1 MSDDS
6 GKSLDGA
13 IGTHVNVITY
23 EVMDWAT
30 GALSA
35 HVPANDLKKLKL
47 AAGEHLAAMLTTAYL
62 GIVPVAVDVHGGV
75 DLVYRVADSDS
86 DALSSLLG
94 RDGVGYADFEVKSI
108 PGAFRQYD
116 AAASRALKRGKEP
129 ATHWSTVVS
138 ANDVVEAAQSMIAK
152 AAKQLRDK
160 SSPDR
165 ARVVF
170 IVSHFFDRPYVEC
183 LDPVIAH
190 TLAAPTLPDEIDA
203 MWVFFAP
210 SHLVVWSV
218 VKQRWTQLLLGSL
231 KEDGTAPEVDFGME
245 LLQHYEGLFLERAG
259 IDGPSPFY
267 YGLGTGEPASEMT
280 QSDDSPHPS
289 GIRDTST

>member
-6 GKSLDGA
+6 AKSPDGV
-13 IGTHVNVITY
+13 IGTHVIAIPY

-30 GALSA
+30 EALRA
-35 HVPANDLKKLKL
+35 HVPADDLKKLKP
-47 AAGEHLAAMLTTAYL
+47 ASGEHLAAMLATAYL

-86 DALSSLLG
+86 DALSLLG
-94 RDGVGYADFEVKSI
+94 RDGVEFADFEVKSI
-108 PGAFRQYD
+108 PGDFRKHD
-116 AAASRALKRGKEP
+116 AAVSRALNRGEKP
-129 ATHWSTVVS
+129 GTHGATVVS
-138 ANDVVEAAQSMIAK
+138 ANDVVEAAQSMIAE

-170 IVSHFFDRPYVEC
+170 IVSHFLERPYVEC

-190 TLAAPTLPDEIDA
+190 TLTAPTLPDEIDA

-218 VKQRWTQLLLGSL
+218 VEQRWKELLLGSF
-231 KEDGTAPEVDFGME
+231 KKDGTAPEVDFGME
-245 LLQHYEGLFLERAG
+245 SLQHYEGLFLERAG
-259 IDGPSPFY
+259 IDKPSPFY
-267 YGLGTGEPASEMT
+267 YGLVAGEPSSAVDAE
-280 QSDDSPHPS
+280 
-289 GIRDTST
+289 

>member
-6 GKSLDGA
+6 AESLDGV
-13 IGTHVNVITY
+13 IGTHINAINY

-30 GALSA
+30 EALPA
-35 HVPANDLKKLKL
+35 HVPADDLKKLKL

-62 GIVPVAVDVHGGV
+62 GIVPVAVDIQGSV

-86 DALSSLLG
+86 DALSLLLG
-94 RDGVGYADFEVKSI
+94 RTGVEFADFEVKSI
-108 PGAFRQYD
+108 PGDFREHD
-116 AAASRALKRGKEP
+116 AAASRALKRGEKP
-129 ATHWSTVVS
+129 GTHWSTFVS

-160 SSPDR
+160 SAPDR

-190 TLAAPTLPDEIDA
+190 TLSAPTLPDEIDA

-218 VKQRWTQLLLGSL
+218 VEQRWTQLLIGSF
-231 KEDGTAPEVDFGME
+231 KEDMTAPEVDFDME

-259 IDGPSPFY
+259 LDGPSPFY
-267 YGLGTGEPASEMT
+267 YGLGAGELAS
-280 QSDDSPHPS
+280 DF
-289 GIRDTST
+289 DTE

>member
-6 GKSLDGA
+6 VKTIDGA
-13 IGTHVNVITY
+13 TGTHVMVITY

-30 GALSA
+30 EALPA
-35 HVPANDLKKLKL
+35 HVPADGLKKLKL

-62 GIVPVAVDVHGGV
+62 GFVPVAVDVHGGV
-75 DLVYRVADSDS
+75 DLVYRVADSGS
-86 DALSSLLG
+86 DVLSSLLG
-94 RDGVGYADFEVKSI
+94 RNGVEFADFEVKSI
-108 PGAFRQYD
+108 PGDFREHN
-116 AAASRALKRGKEP
+116 AAASRALKRGEEP
-129 ATHWSTVVS
+129 NTHWSTVVS
-138 ANDVVEAAQSMIAK
+138 ANDVVEAAQPMIAK

-190 TLAAPTLPDEIDA
+190 TLTAPMLPDEVDA
-203 MWVFFAP
+203 VWVFFAP
-210 SHLVVWSV
+210 SHLVVWAAV
-218 VKQRWTQLLLGSL
+218 EQHWTQLLLGSF
-231 KEDGTAPEVDFGME
+231 KEDGAAPEVDFGME

-267 YGLGTGEPASEMT
+267 YGVGTGVR
-280 QSDDSPHPS
+280 PS
-289 GIRDTST
+289 AVNAE

>member
-6 GKSLDGA
+6 AKSLDGA
-13 IGTHVNVITY
+13 IGTHVIAITY

-30 GALSA
+30 EALPA
-35 HVPANDLKKLKL
+35 HVPAKDLKELKL
-47 AAGEHLAAMLTTAYL
+47 PAGEHLAAMLTTAYL
-62 GIVPVAVDVHGGV
+62 GIVPVAVDVSGGV

-86 DALSSLLG
+86 QALPSLLG
-94 RDGVGYADFEVKSI
+94 RNCVEFADFEVKSI
-108 PGAFRQYD
+108 PGDFREHD
-116 AAASRALKRGKEP
+116 AAVSRALKRGEEP
-129 ATHWSTVVS
+129 SAHGAAVVS
-138 ANDVVEAAQSMIAK
+138 ANGVIGAAQSMILK

-183 LDPVIAH
+183 LDPLIAH
-190 TLAAPTLPDEIDA
+190 TLAAPTLADEIDA

-218 VKQRWTQLLLGSL
+218 IDQRWTQLLLGSF
-231 KEDGTAPEVDFGME
+231 KEDGTAPEVDSGME
-245 LLQHYEGLFLERAG
+245 LLQHYEALFLERAG
-259 IDGPSPFY
+259 IDRPSPFY
-267 YGLGTGEPASEMT
+267 YSLGTGEDASL
-280 QSDDSPHPS
+280 DD
-289 GIRDTST
+289 TE

>member
-6 GKSLDGA
+6 AKSLDGV
-13 IGTHVNVITY
+13 IGTHVIAITY

-30 GALSA
+30 EALPA
-35 HVPANDLKKLKL
+35 HVPADDLKKLKL
-47 AAGEHLAAMLTTAYL
+47 AAGEQLAAMLTTAYL
-62 GIVPVAVDVHGGV
+62 GIVPVAVDVQGGV

-86 DALSSLLG
+86 DALSLLLG
-94 RDGVGYADFEVKSI
+94 RTGVEFADFEVKSI
-108 PGAFRQYD
+108 PGDFREHD
-116 AAASRALKRGKEP
+116 AAVSRALKRGEEP
-129 ATHWSTVVS
+129 GTHCSTFVS
-138 ANDVVEAAQSMIAK
+138 ANDVVDAAQSMIAK

-170 IVSHFFDRPYVEC
+170 IVSHFLDRPYVEC

-190 TLAAPTLPDEIDA
+190 TLAAPALPDEIDA

-218 VKQRWTQLLLGSL
+218 VEQRWTQLLIGSF
-231 KEDGTAPEVDFGME
+231 KEDKTAPEVDFHME

-267 YGLGTGEPASEMT
+267 YGLGTGELASEF
-280 QSDDSPHPS
+280 DAE
-289 GIRDTST
+289 

>member
-6 GKSLDGA
+6 AKSPDGA
-13 IGTHVNVITY
+13 IRTHVIAITY

-30 GALSA
+30 EALSA
-35 HVPANDLKKLKL
+35 NVPACDLKKLKL
-47 AAGEHLAAMLTTAYL
+47 AAGEHLAAMLTTAFL
-62 GIVPVAVDVHGGV
+62 GIVPAAVDVHGGV

-94 RDGVGYADFEVKSI
+94 RNGVEFADFEVKSI
-108 PGAFRQYD
+108 PGDFREHD
-116 AAASRALKRGKEP
+116 AAASRALKRGEEP
-129 ATHWSTVVS
+129 GTHWSTFVS
-138 ANDVVEAAQSMIAK
+138 ANDVVEAAQSMVAK

-160 SSPDR
+160 SSPDK

-183 LDPVIAH
+183 LDAVIAH
-190 TLAAPTLPDEIDA
+190 ALTAPTLPDEIDA

-218 VKQRWTQLLLGSL
+218 VEQRWTQLLLGSF
-231 KEDGTAPEVDFGME
+231 KENGTAPEVDFGME
-245 LLQHYEGLFLERAG
+245 LLQYYEGLLLERAG

-267 YGLGTGEPASEMT
+267 YGLRTGAL
-280 QSDDSPHPS
+280 PS
-289 GIRDTST
+289 AVDAE

>member
-6 GKSLDGA
+6 AKSVDGV
-13 IGTHVNVITY
+13 IGTHVHLITY
-23 EVMDWAT
+23 EKMDWAT
-30 GALSA
+30 EALPA
-35 HVPANDLKKLKL
+35 HVPADDLKKLRL

-62 GIVPVAVDVHGGV
+62 GIAPVAVDIHGGV
-75 DLVYRVADSDS
+75 DLGYRVADLDS
-86 DALSSLLG
+86 DVLTSLLG
-94 RDGVGYADFEVKSI
+94 RNGVEFADFEVKSI
-108 PGAFRQYD
+108 PGGFREHN
-116 AAASRALKRGKEP
+116 AAASRALKRGEEP
-129 ATHWSTVVS
+129 NTHWSTVVS
-138 ANDVVEAAQSMIAK
+138 ANDVVEAAQPMIAK

-190 TLAAPTLPDEIDA
+190 TLTAPMLPDEVDA
-203 MWVFFAP
+203 VWVFFAP
-210 SHLVVWSV
+210 SHLVVWPAVEQHWS
-218 VKQRWTQLLLGSL
+218 QLLLGSFE
-231 KEDGTAPEVDFGME
+231 EDGAAPEVDFGME

-267 YGLGTGEPASEMT
+267 YRVGTGEYPTAVDAE
-280 QSDDSPHPS
+280 
-289 GIRDTST
+289 

>member
-1 MSDDS
+1 MSDD
-6 GKSLDGA
+6 GAKSLDGV
-13 IGTHVNVITY
+13 IGTHVTAITY

-30 GALSA
+30 EALPA
-35 HVPANDLKKLKL
+35 HVPADDLKKLKL

-62 GIVPVAVDVHGGV
+62 GIVPVAVDVQGGV

-86 DALSSLLG
+86 DALSLLLG
-94 RDGVGYADFEVKSI
+94 RTSVEFADFEVKSI
-108 PGAFRQYD
+108 PGDFREHD
-116 AAASRALKRGKEP
+116 AAVSRALKRGEEP
-129 ATHWSTVVS
+129 GTHWSTFMS
-138 ANDVVEAAQSMIAK
+138 ANDVVEAAQPMVAK
-152 AAKQLRDK
+152 AAEQLRDK

-190 TLAAPTLPDEIDA
+190 ALTAPTLPDEIDA

-218 VKQRWTQLLLGSL
+218 VEQRWTQLLIGSFE
-231 KEDGTAPEVDFGME
+231 ED
-245 LLQHYEGLFLERAG
+245 R
-259 IDGPSPFY
+259 DGPGGRLRHGAAAALRGAVPGAGGDRRALALLLRS
-267 YGLGTGEPASEMT
+267 
-280 QSDDSPHPS
+280 
-289 GIRDTST
+289 RDW

>member
-6 GKSLDGA
+6 AKSLDGA
-13 IGTHVNVITY
+13 IGTHVNAVSY

-30 GALSA
+30 AALSA
-35 HVPANDLKKLKL
+35 HVPADDLKKLKL

-86 DALSSLLG
+86 DALSLLLG
-94 RDGVGYADFEVKSI
+94 RNGVEFADFEAKSI
-108 PGAFRQYD
+108 PGDFREHD
-116 AAASRALKRGKEP
+116 AAVSRALKRGEEP
-129 ATHWSTVVS
+129 GTHRATFVS
-138 ANDVVEAAQSMIAK
+138 ANDVVEAAQPMIAK

-170 IVSHFFDRPYVEC
+170 IVSHFLDRPYVEC
-183 LDPVIAH
+183 LDPLIAH
-190 TLAAPTLPDEIDA
+190 TLTAPTLPDEIDA

-210 SHLVVWSV
+210 SHLVVWSAV
-218 VKQRWTQLLLGSL
+218 EQRWTQLLLGSF
-231 KEDGTAPEVDFGME
+231 KEDGTAPEVDFDME

-267 YGLGTGEPASEMT
+267 YGLGTGEPASAVDAE
-280 QSDDSPHPS
+280 
-289 GIRDTST
+289 